1 VLETHRPQERNKVQA
16 FNDFLVFGMMA
27 LGSFSSGQLLA
38 HYGWSMVNMVV
49 FPAGAAR
56 PCGAVACVI
65 RKAQG
70 EAAGGWRDSR
80 SGYLIFNLIAG
91 GPMPTRARLDEFIAA
106 VVSGD
111 HAGAIERF
119 YTEDASMQENAAAPR
134 VGRDVLV
141 AHERAV
147 LERVKS
153 VTSTCVAS
161 VVEGDRV
168 AINWVFEFVY
178 HSGKTGRFDE
188 VALQE
193 WRGDRVF
200 RERFFYDPSKPAA

>member
-1 VLETHRPQERNKVQA
+1 
-16 FNDFLVFGMMA
+16 
-27 LGSFSSGQLLA
+27 
-38 HYGWSMVNMVV
+38 
-49 FPAGAAR
+49 
-56 PCGAVACVI
+56 
-65 RKAQG
+65 
-70 EAAGGWRDSR
+70 
-80 SGYLIFNLIAG
+80 
-91 GPMPTRARLDEFIAA
+91 MPTRARLDEFIAA

-161 VVEGDRV
+161 V
-168 AINWVFEFVY
+168 ACS
-178 HSGKTGRFDE
+178 SGRSYRPSGRCRSRRA
-188 VALQE
+188 VSACPCPTRT
-193 WRGDRVF
+193 WSW
-200 RERFFYDPSKPAA
+200 PPAGVIRATCG